1 MSGPMAGHFLWL
13 RLFCQNF
20 LQLGEAGEG
29 VHLGQIRLTL
39 NQRQGVLDELVV
51 HAVALGIDPLLSLIH
66 ISEPTRR
73 S

>member
-39 NQRQGVLDELVV
+39 NQRQGR
-51 HAVALGIDPLLSLIH
+51 
-66 ISEPTRR
+66 TR
-73 S
+73 